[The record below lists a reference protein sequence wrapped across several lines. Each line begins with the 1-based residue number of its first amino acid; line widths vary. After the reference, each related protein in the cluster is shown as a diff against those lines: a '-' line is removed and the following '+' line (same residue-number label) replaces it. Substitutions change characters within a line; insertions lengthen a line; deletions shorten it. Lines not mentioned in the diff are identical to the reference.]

1 MYFSR
6 GDCMS
11 DLPAKRKEKVKL
23 YVDTLQNKYNAPRN
37 TAIDM
42 AVAELLCGN
51 CHKFWNE
58 NCRDE
63 KNKVDYEKGYCVE
76 FEERRD

>member
-1 MYFSR
+1 M
-6 GDCMS
+6 
-11 DLPAKRKEKVKL
+11 KL
-23 YVDTLQNKYNAPRN
+23 YIDTLQEKYNAPRN

-51 CHKFWNE
+51 CNKFWCE

-63 KNKVDYEKGYCVE
+63 KNKVDYKKGYCIE